1 MTKYQGLRLGLS
13 DPAVN
18 SRKTETTIFNLGT
31 RLSKTKLEETM
42 EEIRKRLTIPS
53 TAIWVL
59 HSTPFLELTTYS
71 WDRNVYSDK

>member
-59 HSTPFLELTTYS
+59 HSTPFLESNLFLGQKCIF
-71 WDRNVYSDK
+71 R